1 MRSGF
6 RRFCVTAIAGILGLV
21 AAPVS
26 AQQSSTSTEVKN
38 FEVISVDGNK
48 VIARTA
54 QGSKEYTVP
63 DDFRFTVEGK
73 QISVH
78 DLKPGMK
85 GTATVTT
92 TTTVHPVQVTEVRNG
107 EVMQATGNS
116 VIVRTASGIKMFSP
130 GDIEKRGIKIV
141 KDGKPVD
148 LSGLHAGDK
157 LTATIITEGTPQVM
171 TSRQVQ
177 ATLSGAPGAA
187 PAPKATA
194 GAAPAAAPAGGAGAG
209 AAGAGA
215 GAGATAGA
223 EPKKKLPKT
232 ATQMPLVGL
241 LGAMSLAIGF
251 GMTSLRR
258 RRSSH

>member
-6 RRFCVTAIAGILGLV
+6 RRFFVTAIAGILGLV
-21 AAPVS
+21 AAPVL

-92 TTTVHPVQVTEVRNG
+92 TTTVHPVKVTEVRNG

-116 VIVRTASGIKMFSP
+116 VIVRTATGIKMFSP
-130 GDIEKRGIKIV
+130 GDIEKRGIKTGLS
-141 KDGKPVD
+141 DGINIEVV
-148 LSGLHAGDK
+148 SGLNDGEKIKH
-157 LTATIITEGTPQVM
+157 
-171 TSRQVQ
+171 R
-177 ATLSGAPGAA
+177 
-187 PAPKATA
+187 
-194 GAAPAAAPAGGAGAG
+194 
-209 AAGAGA
+209 
-215 GAGATAGA
+215 
-223 EPKKKLPKT
+223 
-232 ATQMPLVGL
+232 
-241 LGAMSLAIGF
+241 
-251 GMTSLRR
+251 
-258 RRSSH
+258 